1 MRTGNEMNIRETA
14 AKIGYGA
21 VMRMVVN
28 HKYLCFN
35 AFQSALK
42 TLKTLL
48 WARRLSM
55 LLSTS
60 WIVILRLEDMA
71 YRCLPTVVNEP

>member
-21 VMRMVVN
+21 VMGMVVN
-28 HKYLCFN
+28 HKHLCFN
-35 AFQSALK
+35 AFQSTLK

-48 WARRLSM
+48 E
-55 LLSTS
+55 
-60 WIVILRLEDMA
+60 IIFYVIINDDNAQFHL
-71 YRCLPTVVNEP
+71 CLF

>member
-1 MRTGNEMNIRETA
+1 MRTGNEVNIRETA
-14 AKIGYGA
+14 AKVGYGA

-48 WARRLSM
+48 E
-55 LLSTS
+55 
-60 WIVILRLEDMA
+60 IVFYVIINDDNAQLHL
-71 YRCLPTVVNEP
+71 CLF